1 MLRNKVEQGKVMT
14 QFMLQTVQLVCVCV
28 CIKMKK
34 GEKGGGWGEIKLE
47 YKLQVICKK
56 LD

>member
-34 GEKGGGWGEIKLE
+34 GEGGGGGGIKLE

>member
-34 GEKGGGWGEIKLE
+34 GEGGGGGNKVRIQIASNL
-47 YKLQVICKK
+47 
-56 LD
+56 